1 MNRIIKIEKGAMIR
15 WNKITW
21 WWFLSINNE
30 PKGYFK
36 TKREAIQ
43 KSKDLN
49 K

>member
-1 MNRIIKIEKGAMIR
+1 MNARVTIERGCMVV
-15 WNKITW
+15 WNKTTW

-43 KSKDLN
+43 KSKEL